1 MGVCHRRR
9 PLVSER
15 AAADDPARS
24 SGTPLQGIV
33 SRASRW
39 APVWAPLLLLIAATY
54 LQMARPPL
62 LQALSEAVFD
72 GYLRLKPR
80 ADDELNALVVDIDEE
95 SIRRIGQW
103 PWPRWRVG
111 EIVERLRAAGVAAI
125 AFDTIFGEPDRTS
138 PRRLLDNLAVAP
150 QERGELERQL
160 SVLPDHDAQ
169 FAQAIAGGGVVLGFV
184 LTGQSGGGFPPLKAI
199 VRVQGG
205 DVVAYA
211 PRWQG
216 AINPLPELAKA
227 AAGLGSINSRHGESD
242 VLRRTLAVVRADGQL
257 LPSLS
262 VEALR
267 VATGARQILVR
278 AQPDGKGVGSV
289 EVSGVEIP
297 TTREGEV
304 WINFSDFTKERAQRY
319 IPAWKVLAGEPIDV
333 AGRIVFV
340 GSSAAALSDI
350 RKSPLGLV
358 PGVELHAQVVEQA
371 ISGAHLIRPGWA
383 PLVEL
388 AGTLLVSLAAVALNS
403 RAGAVWSGLAGFLG
417 AGVAV
422 AGSWAAFATLGLVLD
437 PLFPAVTIVATYLL
451 ASLLRRLQT
460 ERAERFVREAF
471 SSYVSPNLVK
481 HLIENPDALKLGG
494 ERRECSFVTT
504 DLAGFTGLVERSQP
518 AQVVALLN
526 EYLGQMT
533 AIAFRHEGT
542 LDKIVGDAVAVLF
555 GAPTPQPDHARRAVA
570 CALEMDAF
578 ARDFATAKQAAGL
591 SLGRTR
597 IGVNSGTVIVGN
609 VGGGGMFDY
618 RALGDMINTASRL
631 ETANRMLG
639 TRISVAA
646 ATAAQVPDFVGR
658 PVGRLVLKGK
668 SEPIAV
674 LNALHPEEDRA
685 DNVAAYR
692 AAYALMEAGDPAA
705 PASFE
710 AAAAAHPDDALIAFQ
725 LARLQAGE
733 RGSLIVMT
741 EK

>member
-1 MGVCHRRR
+1 M
-9 PLVSER
+9 L
-15 AAADDPARS
+15 
-24 SGTPLQGIV
+24 

-54 LQMARPPL
+54 LQMVRPAL
-62 LQALSEAVFD
+62 LQELSEAVFD

-80 ADDELNALVVDIDEE
+80 QDDRLDALVVDIDEE
-95 SIRRIGQW
+95 SLRRIGQW
-103 PWPRWRVG
+103 PWPRWRIG
-111 EIVERLRAAGVAAI
+111 EMVVRLRVAEAAAI
-125 AFDTIFGEPDRTS
+125 AFDSVFAEPDRTS
-138 PRRLLDNLAVAP
+138 PRRLVDSMPIGLREQREVRKVVEAMV
-150 QERGELERQL
+150 
-160 SVLPDHDAQ
+160 DHDAQ
-169 FAQAIAGGGVVLGFV
+169 FADAISGGGVVLGYV
-184 LTGQSGGGFPPLKAI
+184 LTQSPSAMPPLKA
-199 VRVQGG
+199 VMRVQAG
-205 DVVAYA
+205 DVAAFA
-211 PRWQG
+211 PQWLG
-216 AINPLPELAKA
+216 AIRPLPELEKA
-227 AAGLGSINSRHGESD
+227 AAGLGSINSRHGGSD
-242 VLRRTLAVVRADGQL
+242 VLRRTLAVVRAGGQL
-257 LPSLS
+257 MPSLS

-267 VATGARQILVR
+267 IATGARQIVVR
-278 AQPDGKGVGSV
+278 PQPDGKGVGVV
-289 EVSGVEIP
+289 EVSGIEIP

-304 WINFSDFTKERAQRY
+304 WINFSDFTKEHAKRY
-319 IPAWKVLAGEPIDV
+319 IPAWKVLAGEPVDV
-333 AGRIVFV
+333 AGRIVFI
-340 GSSAAALSDI
+340 GSSAAALSDV

-388 AGTLLVSLAAVALNS
+388 AGTLLVSLAAIALNS

-422 AGSWAAFATLGLVLD
+422 AGSWVAFATWGLVLD

-481 HLIENPDALKLGG
+481 HLIENPEALKLGG

-518 AQVVALLN
+518 AEVVALLN

-555 GAPTPQPDHARRAVA
+555 GAPTPQRDHSRRAVA

-578 ARDFATAKQAAGL
+578 ARDFSQAKRDSGMP
-591 SLGRTR
+591 LGRTR

-668 SEPIAV
+668 SAPIEV

-685 DNVAAYR
+685 DNVTAYR
-692 AAYALMEAGDPAA
+692 SAYALMEAEDPGAL
-705 PASFE
+705 E
-710 AAAAAHPDDALIAFQ
+710 AFQTAAAAHPDDALIAFQ

-733 RGSLIVMT
+733 RGALIVMT